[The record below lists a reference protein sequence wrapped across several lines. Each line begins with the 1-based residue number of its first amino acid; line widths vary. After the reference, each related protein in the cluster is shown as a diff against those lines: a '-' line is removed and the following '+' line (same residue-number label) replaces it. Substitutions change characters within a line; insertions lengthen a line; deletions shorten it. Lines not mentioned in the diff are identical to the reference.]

1 MIVDRQ
7 THRYRQTDA
16 RHKFTIL
23 RFHVGG
29 GVLNEKQRTSSAVLA
44 IACVVTLYHL
54 QGKVLSEPVNATNDC
69 FPKYQDTY
77 IWTCVDRYGAIHA
90 HDWHECAECF
100 RPIQC
105 ESKTFTPDVFGQ
117 YFPQRLRIFKIKFY
131 TCIAYSCLCKIM
143 FNYL

>member
-44 IACVVTLYHL
+44 IASVVTLYHL

-69 FPKYQDTY
+69 FPKYEPVSTDM
-77 IWTCVDRYGAIHA
+77 VL
-90 HDWHECAECF
+90 
-100 RPIQC
+100 
-105 ESKTFTPDVFGQ
+105 FTHMIDMNVLNALG
-117 YFPQRLRIFKIKFY
+117 L
-131 TCIAYSCLCKIM
+131 YSVSQKLLPPM
-143 FNYL
+143 FSDNISPND